1 MSIKIDQLAE
11 AVLAELNA
19 FSDGVM
25 DDVRKEVRETAKAC
39 VANIQ
44 ANSPADTGD
53 YRDGWT
59 AKVAYQG
66 DDDIRVIV
74 HNKAHYQRTH
84 LLEDGHANVD
94 GGFTPGKPHIAPAAD
109 QAAAELEG
117 RIKVVLSNGSG

>member
-1 MSIKIDQLAE
+1 MSIKIDQLTE
-11 AVLAELNA
+11 AVLAELNS
-19 FSDGVM
+19 FSNEVM
-25 DDVRKEVRETAKAC
+25 DDVRKEVRETAKVC

-44 ANSPADTGD
+44 VNSPADTGD
-53 YRDGWT
+53 YQDGWT
-59 AKVAYQG
+59 AKVAYRG

-94 GGFTPGKPHIAPAAD
+94 GGFTPGKLHIAPAAD

-117 RIKVVLSNGSG
+117 RIKVVFSNGSG